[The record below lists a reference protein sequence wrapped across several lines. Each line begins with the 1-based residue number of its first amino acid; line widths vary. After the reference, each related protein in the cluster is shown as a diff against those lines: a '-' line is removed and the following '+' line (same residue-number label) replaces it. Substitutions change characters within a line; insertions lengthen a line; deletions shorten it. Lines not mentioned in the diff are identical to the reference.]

1 MDAPTAQREFSAYGL
16 SHWIVLALFVVGAV
30 LVVVIGRT
38 HRNDATARRFSRTFG
53 AVTLGI
59 YLTIYISTLFPP
71 TLGRSVPLR
80 LTDLATIVAGYALL
94 THQRWAYALTYYWC
108 LTLSTQALISPAL
121 ESPDFPNKVFLAFWS
136 IHLAVVW
143 AAIYLTWGIGMH
155 PTWRSYW
162 FAVAV
167 TVAWVAVTFVFN
179 SLADTNYGFVNR
191 KPSTLSL
198 LDVLGPW
205 PWYLGTVAVILL
217 VVWSLMTWP
226 WIRSASTSKLPAPT
240 EPTSASRTEDS

>member
-1 MDAPTAQREFSAYGL
+1 MDAPTAQRDFSAYGL
-16 SHWIVLALFVVGAV
+16 SHWIVLALFAVGAV
-30 LVVVIGRT
+30 LVVVIGRK
-38 HRNDATARRFSRTFG
+38 HRNDTAARRFSRTFG
-53 AVTLGI
+53 VVTLGLYLAI
-59 YLTIYISTLFPP
+59 YLSTLFPP
-71 TLGRSVPLR
+71 ALSRSVPLR

-94 THQRWAYALTYYWC
+94 THERWAYALTYYWC

-121 ESPDFPNKVFLAFWS
+121 QSPDFPNYEFLAFWA

-205 PWYLGTVAVILL
+205 PWYLATVAGLL
-217 VVWSLMTWP
+217 LAAWALMTWP
-226 WIRSASTSKLPAPT
+226 WVRSASRSGALAP
-240 EPTSASRTEDS
+240 SHRVSSQRTEDS